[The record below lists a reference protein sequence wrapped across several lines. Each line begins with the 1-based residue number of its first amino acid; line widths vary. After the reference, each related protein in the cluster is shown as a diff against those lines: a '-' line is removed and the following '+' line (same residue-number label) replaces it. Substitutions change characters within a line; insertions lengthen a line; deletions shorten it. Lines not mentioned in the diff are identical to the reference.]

1 MSEIKIGDT
10 VRSFDFPDSSKEA
23 EGNNACFIQ
32 GEVEEIGRGFFPGQ
46 SCDCY
51 KIKCT
56 RKVFGGKEIER
67 REEYY
72 FAPVNGTPTWTDK
85 KTHGVVK
92 V

>member
-1 MSEIKIGDT
+1 MDDIKVGDT
-10 VRSFDFPDSSKEA
+10 VRSFDFYSRDI
-23 EGNNACFIQ
+23 EGNQACYVQ

-56 RKVFGGKEIER
+56 KKVFAGEVQEK

-72 FAPVNGTPTWTDK
+72 FAPVNGTPKMIGKNCD
-85 KTHGVVK
+85 GVVK
-92 V
+92 L